1 MNTSK
6 NIRKRTMKVRIAHD
20 NATLDM
26 LRFVGIKRRHAFL
39 RSCRK
44 NMDKKGLHTEE
55 TARALRHEIRDS
67 LMYKQMTGASTLK
80 KRYEKPMIIM
90 HDADLVPSLRCKL
103 CL

>member
-1 MNTSK
+1 MNTTK
-6 NIRKRTMKVRIAHD
+6 NIRKRTTKVRISHD

-55 TARALRHEIRDS
+55 TARTLRHEIRDS

-90 HDADLVPSLRCKL
+90 HEGDIVPSLRCKSSL
-103 CL
+103 